1 MKNTTIEHSITNT
14 TQPKKIIF
22 CGDLHGS
29 RLFSIFVDKFDKDA
43 HFVLTGDLFDRNAYS
58 DEVFEVVRKLHEEKR
73 LTLAIGNHD
82 CLFLFSQGLRPGAQ
96 SDFAKRAA
104 EVISGVDRNALYQM
118 YKEQF
123 EMNGWGATT
132 FAFAQAYGLHV
143 ADAIDDIVD
152 FLAEF
157 GLYAI
162 DPVGNAIVHGWIPV
176 LATITG
182 ELVWEEI
189 GGKYVS
195 GFDYVKA
202 LDEWFRNLDTETL
215 YKLTARDKSCGPKL
229 LADMKRNGA
238 IWDEKALEN
247 NFNYVTDAL
256 PTWFANSIYIR
267 CPETVKTL
275 RAELDRNNFGR
286 LICGHWANENPA
298 FGTENDPELAQFGDT
313 VLRLDRSYIGLD
325 NFWYAIVDSENTILD
340 IGDSYHF
347 LNSKR

>member
-1 MKNTTIEHSITNT
+1 M
-14 TQPKKIIF
+14 QPKKIVLV
-22 CGDLHGS
+22 GDIHGS
-29 RLFSIFVDKFDKDA
+29 RLFKQFVHTFPSDT

-58 DEVFEVVRKLHEEKR
+58 DEVFETVRKLHEEKR

-82 CLFLFSQGLRPGAQ
+82 AMFLFSQWFRPGAQ
-96 SDFAKRAA
+96 SRFAKRAT
-104 EVISGVDRNALYQM
+104 ETISEIDRNALYQI

-123 EMNGWGATT
+123 EMNGWAATT

-176 LATITG
+176 LITN

-189 GGKYVS
+189 DGKYVS

-215 YKLTARDKSCGPKL
+215 YKLTARDRSCGPKL
-229 LADMKRNGA
+229 FEDIKRNGA
-238 IWDEKALEN
+238 IRDELELKG
-247 NFNYVTDAL
+247 NFHYVTDAL
-256 PTWFANSIYIR
+256 PTWFASSVYIR
-267 CPETVKTL
+267 YPETTKTL
-275 RAELDRNNFGR
+275 RAELDRNNLGR
-286 LICGHWANENPA
+286 LICGHWMNENPA
-298 FGTENDPELAQFGDT
+298 FGTENDLELTKFGDT
-313 VLRLDRSYIGLD
+313 VLRLDRSWIGLD
-325 NFWYAIVDSENTILD
+325 NFGYAIVDSENTILD